1 MNRASEIPSNTSG
14 KEIEKQ
20 RVMRDLEINGYPSSF
35 IKRTCE
41 PQLAVNEKEN
51 GNQQKTFAI
60 IPYVKGVSEPVARIL
75 GKFSIKTAF
84 KPVKTL
90 GHIFNKPKD

>member
-1 MNRASEIPSNTSG
+1 MRQKYHQTPVG
-14 KEIEKQ
+14 KRLMVIF
-20 RVMRDLEINGYPSSF
+20 LEINGYISSSF

-41 PQLAVNEKEN
+41 PQPAVNEKEN